1 MISFVVGVLVGA
13 LGTVALIGR
22 RVKNENKGDEV

>member
-1 MISFVVGVLVGA
+1 MIGFVVGVLVGA
-13 LGTVALIGR
+13 LGAVVLIER